1 MKLLVGCMATWL
13 RKSSVR
19 SAMVRLRTHPHSG
32 VEVPVRLT
40 IHQPVTEGYCVVA
53 TQGGKLPEVNC
64 QSVTE
69 LMHSRGNV
77 NSIRQADGTS
87 SSWRCEVRAAAHA
100 SERGFLR
107 EQERPAEQRPCA
119 EETDEPEKPRRHW
132 SVIGD
137 RMAGSVGEIKQG
149 DPLGTDG
156 VQGRAGPKSRPM
168 GVRASVVARKRLTGV
183 EPRDAGKWNRENL

>member
-1 MKLLVGCMATWL
+1 M
-13 RKSSVR
+13 
-19 SAMVRLRTHPHSG
+19 RLRTHPHSG

-69 LMHSRGNV
+69 PLLSRGNV

-87 SSWRCEVRAAAHA
+87 PSGRCEVRAAAHA
-100 SERGFLR
+100 LERGFLR
-107 EQERPAEQRPCA
+107 EQERLAEQRPCV
-119 EETDEPEKPRRHW
+119 EETDEPAERPRCPR

-137 RMAGSVGEIKQG
+137 RMAGSVGELSRETHWEQ
-149 DPLGTDG
+149 T
-156 VQGRAGPKSRPM
+156 VFMAERVRRAAQWESERP
-168 GVRASVVARKRLTGV
+168 
-183 EPRDAGKWNRENL
+183 